1 MFDWSDAITAMVALA
16 GSTGLV
22 AWYRARTERFVA
34 LESAKLQRMA
44 QENDQMRGA
53 VADLRQAV
61 EAMEARETQLDA
73 RLYARLGELDA
84 IRARNSALAARGAEL
99 VIGNAELAEETEK
112 LRAVVARLEAEDQA
126 QGGTRE

>member
-84 IRARNSALAARGAEL
+84 ITAKNSALAARGAEL
-99 VIGNAELAEETEK
+99 EIGNAELAEETEK

>member
-44 QENDQMRGA
+44 QEYDQLRGA